1 MKLQVLGCHGGE
13 LPSCR
18 TTCFLVDDVLSLD
31 AGALT
36 STLSLEQL
44 CKVDDILVGHSHFD
58 HVKDLPLMADLIIGR
73 RDKPVTIHASRECA
87 RALRENMFN
96 NALWP
101 DFTRIPTRK
110 EPVLRIKAFRAGS
123 TFQVGPYT
131 VQSIPVHHPVESCGF
146 VITRRPHLAGHERR
160 HRPHRKAV
168 EGAQPDAR
176 TSRRS
181 WWRRASPTRC
191 SSWPTCPATSPR
203 RRSRASWRSSS
214 ATASTVLLYHLK
226 PAFIQPTEAG
236 AGGAAGG
243 GPGAGRHLRVLG
255 PVAPQ
260 TDDSGGFLT
269 GRGSAWELTGPGEWD

>member
-1 MKLQVLGCHGGE
+1 VKLQVLGCHGGE

-18 TTCFLVDDVLSLD
+18 TTCFLVDDVLALD

-36 STLSLEQL
+36 SSLSLEQL

-87 RALRENMFN
+87 RALREYMFN

-146 VITRRPHLAGHERR
+146 VITHGRISLAMSGDTGPTEKLWKVLNQTPTLKALLVETSFPNALQQLADVSGHLTPQTLQSELDKFQRNG
-160 HRPHRKAV
+160 
-168 EGAQPDAR
+168 
-176 TSRRS
+176 
-181 WWRRASPTRC
+181 
-191 SSWPTCPATSPR
+191 SS
-203 RRSRASWRSSS
+203 
-214 ATASTVLLYHLK
+214 VLVYHLK
-226 PAFIQPTEAG
+226 PAFIQPLKRELAEL
-236 AGGAAGG
+236 
-243 GPGAGRHLRVLG
+243 PVEVL
-255 PVAPQ
+255 
-260 TDDSGGFLT
+260 
-269 GRGSAWELTGPGEWD
+269 ELGDTFEF